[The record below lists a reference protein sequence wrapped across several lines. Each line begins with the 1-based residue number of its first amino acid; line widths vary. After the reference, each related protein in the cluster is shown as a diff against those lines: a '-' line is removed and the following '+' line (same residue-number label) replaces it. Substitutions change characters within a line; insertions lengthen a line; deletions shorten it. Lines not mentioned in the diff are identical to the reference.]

1 MAFSDSNLLHGCA
14 CLCFRSENRA
24 IAYGRASPRRTS
36 MKQCS
41 QTTTTRNPWPRSCPR
56 MSNTI
61 TPRCC
66 SPTTLKSFIRT
77 RRRSTLMESR
87 SRDVAFFHGE
97 RHMPHTHCTFSISC
111 ILHAAPAAQFKT
123 ACTRAMCCLPNK
135 RPPCSLIRAMHF
147 SCCRLNWRNT
157 ADRSVAQNFCN
168 MPFFVRRMQSHS
180 CAVLLLWPV
189 AVAVLLA
196 VATGS
201 IQSSARWQHQQQYH
215 HEHHHQRQRNRIVE
229 TVSEL

>member
-1 MAFSDSNLLHGCA
+1 MFQKRESRYRIWTSLTKENFHEAVFADYDYTKSMAKELSADEQYDYTKVLLSNHAEILHSDEEENLQ
-14 CLCFRSENRA
+14 
-24 IAYGRASPRRTS
+24 P
-36 MKQCS
+36 
-41 QTTTTRNPWPRSCPR
+41 PPRSSKR
-56 MSNTI
+56 LARE
-61 TPRCC
+61 RC
-66 SPTTLKSFIRT
+66 
-77 RRRSTLMESR
+77 
-87 SRDVAFFHGE
+87 
-97 RHMPHTHCTFSISC
+97 
-111 ILHAAPAAQFKT
+111 
-123 ACTRAMCCLPNK
+123 CCLPNK